1 MVGVGCWLLDV
12 MRVTHP
18 AFAVAFYGNYGFLI
32 REQEFQDALVGSLA
46 VAKGFGAL
54 VHCVMRLLYH
64 LYREC
69 LFLCS
74 FVSSFEL
81 F

>member
-12 MRVTHP
+12 TRVTHP

-32 REQEFQDALVGSLA
+32 REQEFQDALAGGLA

-54 VHCVMRLLYH
+54 VHRVMILLYH
-64 LYREC
+64 LYRER

-74 FVSSFEL
+74 FMSYFRAL
-81 F
+81 